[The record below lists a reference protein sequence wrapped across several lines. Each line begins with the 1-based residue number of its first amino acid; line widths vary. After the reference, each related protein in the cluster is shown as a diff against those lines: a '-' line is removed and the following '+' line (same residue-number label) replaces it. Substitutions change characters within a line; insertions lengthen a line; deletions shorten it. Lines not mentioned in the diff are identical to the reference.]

1 MVFPLVKGEKPTK
14 TALKAYLVLMQE
26 DEAWHKEI
34 LSIQKDHKNILFT
47 LPSGQKLDG
56 MHEDPIVAL
65 ERELQYEKQYSNN
78 KTSGPK
84 VIELGPDNAVQITG
98 SVKATGAAQEGD
110 KSYGKF
116 SFLGSED
123 TQKQLVEEF
132 LNRNKKK
139 SEESQVKADG
149 VDAKKEETKQEDV
162 KTADVTKIQVN
173 EEQVE
178 VAKEDEPKPES
189 NIISES
195 VEVVDEKVEEVKVDE
210 PVKEAEV
217 DEPNEDNEHYESF
230 EQPAEGSEPQNDD
243 NNDDPM
249 VI

>member
-1 MVFPLVKGEKPTK
+1 MPFPLVKEEKPTK

-34 LSIQKDHKNILFT
+34 LSIQKDHKTILFT
-47 LPSGQKLDG
+47 LPTGQKLDG
-56 MHEDPIVAL
+56 MHEDPVIAL
-65 ERELQYEKQYSNN
+65 ERELKYEKQYSNN

-84 VIELGPDNAVQITG
+84 VIELGPDNAVQVTG
-98 SVKATGAAQEGD
+98 TAKEGD

-139 SEESQVKADG
+139 SEESQDKADA
-149 VDAKKEETKQEDV
+149 VDAKQEETKQEDV
-162 KTADVTKIQVN
+162 KAADVTKIQVDG
-173 EEQVE
+173 EQVE
-178 VAKEDEPKPES
+178 VAKENEPKPES

-195 VEVVDEKVEEVKVDE
+195 VEVVEEKVEEEKVVEEKVEVEVEEEKVDE
-210 PVKEAEV
+210 PVKEVNKNAYEEAEIV
-217 DEPNEDNEHYESF
+217 R
-230 EQPAEGSEPQNDD
+230 EQSPPRRTMGF
-243 NNDDPM
+243 
-249 VI
+249 

>member
-1 MVFPLVKGEKPTK
+1 MLFPLVKGEKPTK
-14 TALKAYLVLMQE
+14 TALKAYLALMQQ

-34 LSIQKDHKNILFT
+34 LTIQKDHKNVLFT
-47 LPSGQKLDG
+47 LPSGQKLEG
-56 MHEDPIVAL
+56 MHEDPVVAL
-65 ERELQYEKQYSNN
+65 ERELKYEKQYSNN

-84 VIELGPDNAVQITG
+84 VVELGPDNAVKI
-98 SVKATGAAQEGD
+98 TGAAKEGD

-139 SEESQVKADG
+139 GEESQVKADTE
-149 VDAKKEETKQEDV
+149 DAKQEESKQEDD
-162 KTADVTKIQVN
+162 KAADVTEIQVDG
-173 EEQVE
+173 EQVE

-195 VEVVDEKVEEVKVDE
+195 VEVVEEKVEEAKVDA
-210 PVKEAEV
+210 PVQEAEV
-217 DEPNEDNEHYESF
+217 DEPVEDEEHYESF
-230 EQPAEGSEPQNDD
+230 EEPAEAQNDD
-243 NNDDPM
+243 NNDDSN